1 MTAPPRPDR
10 FARFPA
16 ALAARARSVR
26 FDGIPALLAHPDW
39 QTPAPVVVWLHGR
52 TVSKELDPGRYL
64 RWIRAG
70 IAACA
75 IDLPG
80 HGERLDES
88 FHSPARTLDLLDLV
102 LPEIDRVVEA
112 LASPE
117 FAAPGTPA
125 PAAAAGAGAR
135 APGARGLFDL
145 DRLALGGM
153 SAGGMATLRRLCDDH
168 PFRCACVEAA
178 AGSLECLYAP
188 SDGRPWP
195 VRHPPDRV
203 ARLDPLRH
211 LGAWRPVPLL
221 ALHSEAD
228 RLVPVR
234 CVRVFIDELRRRYA
248 AAGADPAAVELV
260 TWPETGAPDEHSGFG
275 RVSND
280 AKNIQTAFLVR
291 HLRPALPDPTGP
303 AP

>member
-1 MTAPPRPDR
+1 VLAAQPHPNLASLSNSLRSHTR
-10 FARFPA
+10 FARLGPTA
-16 ALAARARSVR
+16 
-26 FDGIPALLAHPDW
+26 IPALFVHPDW
-39 QTPAPVVVWLHGR
+39 ASTAPTLLWLHGR
-52 TVSKELDPGRYL
+52 TVSKELDNGRYL
-64 RWIRAG
+64 RLLRAG
-70 IAACA
+70 IASCA

-80 HGERLDES
+80 HGERLD
-88 FHSPARTLDLLDLV
+88 HRLQQPAAVPELLQRGIA
-102 LPEIDRVVEA
+102 EIDTLLAA
-112 LASPE
+112 LASPP
-117 FAAPGTPA
+117 FD
-125 PAAAAGAGAR
+125 
-135 APGARGLFDL
+135 GLFDPA
-145 DRLALGGM
+145 RLALGGM